1 MGATPEIEAEIVRLY
16 YAEGWKKGTIAKQF
30 GVHHSTVKR
39 ILAKNGS
46 MPRAASSRVLKV
58 DPYIP
63 FIMQILEK
71 FPKLNASR
79 LYQMVKER
87 GYTGAPDHFRHIVR
101 RLRPTPKAEAYL
113 RLSTLPGEQ
122 AQVDWGHFGKIMVGE
137 TERRLVAFVLVL
149 SYSRRMFVRFYL
161 GEATGNFLRGHV
173 DAFEHLDAV
182 PREILYDN
190 LKSAVIERVDSAIRF
205 NPELLALSAH
215 YRFAAKPVPPA
226 RPTSKG
232 RVERSI
238 QYVRTAFFAARK
250 FRDIRDL
257 NEQALAWCVNEA
269 TERRCPG
276 ERSLT
281 VFEAFDAEKPH
292 MLELPPTQFP
302 AYDRKQV
309 HIGKTPYARFD
320 GNDYSVPFQY
330 VRRNLLVEATLEL
343 VRIVDG
349 ATVIAEH
356 TRSFEKGKQ
365 IEQSQHVDGL
375 VQEKR
380 AASRARGMNRILNVA
395 PSSKYYFKLAAER
408 GHNMGRLTQLLISM
422 LELYGAAELESAL
435 SEAVAAGNIHSAAV
449 QRTLERRREA
459 CGLPPP
465 LKLRFL
471 KNTELNDVKIPAKS
485 LETYDRLLRVEDS
498 E

>member
-1 MGATPEIEAEIVRLY
+1 
-16 YAEGWKKGTIAKQF
+16 
-30 GVHHSTVKR
+30 
-39 ILAKNGS
+39 
-46 MPRAASSRVLKV
+46 
-58 DPYIP
+58 
-63 FIMQILEK
+63 
-71 FPKLNASR
+71 
-79 LYQMVKER
+79 
-87 GYTGAPDHFRHIVR
+87 
-101 RLRPTPKAEAYL
+101 
-113 RLSTLPGEQ
+113 
-122 AQVDWGHFGKIMVGE
+122 
-137 TERRLVAFVLVL
+137 
-149 SYSRRMFVRFYL
+149 
-161 GEATGNFLRGHV
+161 
-173 DAFEHLDAV
+173 
-182 PREILYDN
+182 
-190 LKSAVIERVDSAIRF
+190 
-205 NPELLALSAH
+205 
-215 YRFAAKPVPPA
+215 
-226 RPTSKG
+226 
-232 RVERSI
+232 
-238 QYVRTAFFAARK
+238 
-250 FRDIRDL
+250 
-257 NEQALAWCVNEA
+257 
-269 TERRCPG
+269 
-276 ERSLT
+276 
-281 VFEAFDAEKPH
+281 
-292 MLELPPTQFP
+292 
-302 AYDRKQV
+302 V

-320 GNDYSVPFQY
+320 GNDYSIPFQY